1 MHAWRSSRVR
11 ERKSCIRG
19 NSNHPPPTCEGTP
32 FPLVATT
39 LQETCLERMEHS
51 SGQFG
56 FGFEHAFASEQTG
69 GLGLL
74 MRSHLGPSRASSGA
88 VAGVLAS
95 FPSQLHV
102 HLLLKGA
109 QVMCLIVRHSYVSV
123 ASCVSTLVLI
133 RGFPSVGHARRFN
146 WVLRPRCLVVLPRW
160 KCQLLPHVCGHSGAW
175 TA

>member
-1 MHAWRSSRVR
+1 MH
-11 ERKSCIRG
+11 
-19 NSNHPPPTCEGTP
+19 P
-32 FPLVATT
+32 FQLVAST
-39 LQETCLERMEHS
+39 LSGNMLVRMEHS

-56 FGFEHAFASEQTG
+56 FGFEQAFASEQTG

-133 RGFPSVGHARRFN
+133 RGFPGVGHARRCN
-146 WVLRPRCLVVLPRW
+146 WVLRPRCLVVQPRW
-160 KCQLLPHVCGHSGAW
+160 KCQLHPHVCGHRGTW